1 MSCGWGIYAALSI
14 PPELCQN
21 TCVHLSQGEGD
32 GEGEGEEGDEEETPT
47 EEAARKKRK
56 KGRPSKGGAGK
67 LKGKVCRR
75 SNQSCVSIAILCS
88 YSS

>member
-1 MSCGWGIYAALSI
+1 MSI

-32 GEGEGEEGDEEETPT
+32 GEGEGEEDDEEETPT